1 MHSEHDIRS
10 FAYFSFIL
18 MLILRGQYYLS
29 PGPEVET
36 ETQSTFSE
44 IDWPAMTPKQN
55 QVVPFCILLNT
66 MNKMLKVMGKLQ
78 RKDSCSWEAPGMLEG

>member
-36 ETQSTFSE
+36 ETQEHLFWDRLASNDSKAK
-44 IDWPAMTPKQN
+44 PGG
-55 QVVPFCILLNT
+55 PFLHSI
-66 MNKMLKVMGKLQ
+66 
-78 RKDSCSWEAPGMLEG
+78 EHHE

>member
-1 MHSEHDIRS
+1 M
-10 FAYFSFIL
+10 
-18 MLILRGQYYLS
+18 
-29 PGPEVET
+29 ET

-78 RKDSCSWEAPGMLEG
+78 RKDSCS